1 MTQTVNRAPQQA
13 AKVTH
18 GACTPGGA
26 AATGAPASTKIIPL
40 PVYRGDVCGSLLGA
54 MLFPS
59 DPTKAD
65 TCSAQLLT
73 KGPLQDYLRAGHTF
87 SLTREIGLLDALGRE
102 ISSKEI
108 ETQKLRG
115 HRAGEVVKALWALI
129 CSHPDIASWDTAISV
144 AEDVSVDAG
153 LRTGRATFRA
163 DLAKCAPRCICGAR
177 SRCGIVNS
185 SPIRVSAMTDWMT

>member
-1 MTQTVNRAPQQA
+1 MTHTDNRGPQRPATVTERAA
-13 AKVTH
+13 
-18 GACTPGGA
+18 TPGG
-26 AATGAPASTKIIPL
+26 GAGRGGPTIIPL